1 MGEDEVARSVRES
14 YLYQARVSLERSL
27 AHIQKAYGAEPDD
40 EKVIRHPLDAEDSI
54 PFDSSVASVGGRD
67 EVSVLGGHPPQ
78 FSPSSHREKLA
89 SLFFKWC
96 DDAAY
101 MKRGL
106 KSHKLPSMFRFAL
119 QRPLMPESTLQ
130 KTLEEFGINPTLG
143 FLSGMRVEHTM
154 PKGRIRR
161 TLYGLDPDLSRHVS
175 SKYRKVFP
183 IGLSLL
189 DGGRQQPKQ
198 EVITMQDTR
207 AGTQMH
213 GPWTHCKPGLGPHI
227 IKLDERQKHA
237 CLWSLYDLIQHGLV
251 DLEEAPDRYRHILDK
266 PDLSNIDL
274 SMRLGDFGLPGHQ
287 IRNLDVDESET
298 PDHSSEEKNI
308 IAEITNL
315 VELYISGELQVDEV
329 IALIK
334 ETLIGLPINISF
346 LNNLIRDKS
355 RGATSIAESIWE
367 EVAGQHP
374 ATDLEASVV
383 KDDDVPVRL
392 VSEEFTEI
400 CDDVLGADL
409 KAEDAL
415 AMLQAAVGADE
426 LTSFQRSHIL
436 SKLDSPQS
444 ATYNRLLASNA
455 DQTEDS
461 ANSRTAMRMPI
472 RTFKADV
479 RLSLDKS
486 RHRSQALD
494 PGTFSDVG
502 FLEELSHTDKLP
514 HIIPP
519 RQNPFMPPGTDDH
532 TEGGPVLSSLRE
544 ATEAFTEDKSLNATQ
559 VSVLC
564 ERSDLLSTTNK
575 VGHVSR
581 HPLDS
586 WSAPAV
592 VMRPRTC
599 STSLAQLTK
608 KPTEMYQS
616 LIERPGT
623 PSPKSVQLVAASWQP
638 YLQRT
643 CPWIRYVPN
652 DEMYDSGYMSTSP
665 ENGMTSDM
673 FGLSL
678 PTNKAREVAAKLGL
692 PSDYIQEQVRS
703 RTPRRVKT
711 KKFLKAS
718 INVTFPSRKRKASM
732 DVNSPGIKIPKRNA
746 IPDLFAQDDEDHE
759 KFIHDYFT
767 WEVLQELKRYCLS
780 CNRLRCTCRKRK
792 RPSTSQGSKSRKRS
806 SLLAFTSNVHPSMS
820 KWPLSDSTS
829 PSDSSPSS
837 CSIAVVG
844 NGKSETPGASVSRNP
859 VKLLLNL
866 PKPLGQPRPS
876 SPSSLSDSP
885 SPPSLPSRSTPSSSP
900 SPPRVTSQPR
910 PPKALLS
917 NLIARMAE
925 KDIMDTLGRLG
936 KAKTAEGEQI
946 RQLVDHAL
954 GLIRRN
960 IRPDRPEALNLEKH
974 IEAQAKNSLRHLIEA
989 QLQWKRSS
997 GESSQERSNG
1007 FGSGL
1012 NVKQKTTTPSR
1023 NPSML
1028 DPPNV
1033 KSMFLNS
1040 NDTLLHPRSSSA
1052 SAKSENQRENCY
1064 GSKVQWSTVL
1074 EADGAHNETI
1084 ANERPG
1090 KTVDSKPAGKL
1101 GHSASLYSTGKISTG
1116 QFQAHKAPT
1125 SRDQTRMAREMTQ
1138 KPRSTCS
1145 STPSLEEATDPAAI
1159 RARTRNTPTRY
1170 IERRRSGGDYHPW
1183 PERGISRTAAIENV
1197 HKNALA
1203 QRKSFFLYIAEQRLV
1218 RPRAD
1223 LSVHDRFYQ
1232 GSNKPSSGSGST
1244 SSLNKLFDKYRGIPA
1259 NVPITKYLML
1269 TRDITQIMQQTIQ
1282 TRLEL
1287 KVQCDTWVI
1296 WALAWMRLS
1305 SLLFS
1310 QNYPHP
1316 QWANS
1321 PARVSSAVGKH
1332 TSRPYS

>member
-40 EKVIRHPLDAEDSI
+40 EEVIRHPLDAEDSI
-54 PFDSSVASVGGRD
+54 PFDYSVASVGGRD

-101 MKRGL
+101 MKRGI

-143 FLSGMRVEHTM
+143 FLSEMRVEHTM

-183 IGLSLL
+183 KGLILL

-213 GPWTHCKPGLGPHI
+213 GPWTHCKPRLDPHI

-266 PDLSNIDL
+266 PDLSNVDL

-287 IRNLDVDESET
+287 IRNLDVDESEI
-298 PDHSSEEKNI
+298 PDHSSEAKNI

-334 ETLIGLPINISF
+334 ETLIGLPINMSF

-392 VSEEFTEI
+392 VSEELAEI

-426 LTSFQRSHIL
+426 LTSFQKSHIL
-436 SKLDSPQS
+436 SKLDSPRS

-455 DQTEDS
+455 GQTEDS

-519 RQNPFMPPGTDDH
+519 RQKPFMPPGTDDH
-532 TEGGPVLSSLRE
+532 TEGGP
-544 ATEAFTEDKSLNATQ
+544 
-559 VSVLC
+559 
-564 ERSDLLSTTNK
+564 
-575 VGHVSR
+575 
-581 HPLDS
+581 
-586 WSAPAV
+586 PAV

-623 PSPKSVQLVAASWQP
+623 PRPKSVQLVAASWQP
-638 YLQRT
+638 YQQRT
-643 CPWIRYVPN
+643 CAWIRYVPN

-732 DVNSPGIKIPKRNA
+732 NVNSPRIKTPKRNV

-767 WEVLQELKRYCLS
+767 WEVLQELKHYCSS

-806 SLLAFTSNVHPSMS
+806 SLLAFTSNVHPRLS
-820 KWPLSDSTS
+820 KRPLSDSTL

-859 VKLLLNL
+859 VKLLLNP

-876 SPSSLSDSP
+876 SSSSLSDSP
-885 SPPSLPSRSTPSSSP
+885 SPPSLPRRSTPLSSP
-900 SPPRVTSQPR
+900 SPPRFTSQPR

-925 KDIMDTLGRLG
+925 KDIMDTFGRLG

-960 IRPDRPEALNLEKH
+960 IRPDRPEALDLEKH

-989 QLQWKRSS
+989 QLQWKRFS

-1012 NVKQKTTTPSR
+1012 NVKQKTTTPFR

-1028 DPPNV
+1028 DPANV

-1040 NDTLLHPRSSSA
+1040 NDTLLHRRSSSA
-1052 SAKSENQRENCY
+1052 LAKSENQRENCY
-1064 GSKVQWSTVL
+1064 GSKVQWSTIL

-1084 ANERPG
+1084 ANRRPG

-1101 GHSASLYSTGKISTG
+1101 GHLASLYSTGKVSTG

-1125 SRDQTRMAREMTQ
+1125 SRDLTRMAREMTQ
-1138 KPRSTCS
+1138 KSRSTCS
-1145 STPSLEEATDPAAI
+1145 STPSFEEAADPAAI

-1183 PERGISRTAAIENV
+1183 PERGISRTAAIENA

-1203 QRKSFFLYIAEQRLV
+1203 QRKSFFLYMAERRLV

-1232 GSNKPSSGSGST
+1232 GSNKQPSGSGST

-1269 TRDITQIMQQTIQ
+1269 TGDITQIMQQTIQ

-1321 PARVSSAVGKH
+1321 PARVSSTVGKH